1 MKLTHA
7 LLGEHAVF
15 YALFDHIERRL
26 AAGADLVALQAI
38 GGALTEALVSHA
50 KLEDELLFPTLAGTP
65 AAEGPVSVM
74 QEEHANIDELC
85 ADLPRAGDAA
95 DAGALLGEII
105 EMSRAHF
112 AKEEHM
118 LFPLVEQLADATELE
133 VLSENWARLR
143 GVTLG

>member
-1 MKLTHA
+1 MKLTHV
-7 LLGEHAVF
+7 LLGEHAVL
-15 YALFDHIERRL
+15 YSLFDHIERQL
-26 AAGADLVALQAI
+26 AAGADLAALQAI
-38 GGALTEALVSHA
+38 GGALAEALVSHA
-50 KLEDELLFPTLAGTP
+50 KLEDELLFPALASTP

-74 QEEHANIDELC
+74 REEHGDIDELC
-85 ADLPRAGDAA
+85 ADLPRADDADDAA
-95 DAGALLGEII
+95 ALLGEII

-133 VLSENWARLR
+133 CLTENWARLR